1 MIQIKR
7 NNITMIK
14 GDTAYISVKYNG
26 NYKYKEG
33 DTLTLTLRREI
44 ESPDVVLTKTIAA
57 NQNFT
62 FIPADTASLE
72 AGRYVYDV
80 QLDTI
85 YDEVF
90 TVVAPSSFTLME
102 GVTRE

>member
-1 MIQIKR
+1 MIQIKN

-44 ESPDVVLTKTIAA
+44 ESPDVVLTK
-57 NQNFT
+57 
-62 FIPADTASLE
+62 
-72 AGRYVYDV
+72 
-80 QLDTI
+80 QLPQIKTL
-85 YDEVF
+85 
-90 TVVAPSSFTLME
+90 PSSLPIQLLLKPVDMYMMFN
-102 GVTRE
+102 